1 MGTKIVISTRK
12 PKKKLS
18 PRSSIQ
24 KGNSGASVGF
34 CTIIPHSVVC
44 QLGPVRAFI
53 CGATVGVSGPRSFSK
68 TIPLWV
74 TTKVLTPDD
83 LYPAV
88 YSINFKP
95 LLVLPVA
102 LTPYAG

>member
-1 MGTKIVISTRK
+1 MGTKIVMTTKK

-34 CTIIPHSVVC
+34 CTIIPYSVVC

-53 CGATVGVSGPRSFSK
+53 CGATVGVSGPRSFSFHVK
-68 TIPLWV
+68 PEHAFHALESV
-74 TTKVLTPDD
+74 HGG
-83 LYPAV
+83 AV
-88 YSINFKP
+88 EEGNVGGGTGMVCNEFQ
-95 LLVLPVA
+95 
-102 LTPYAG
+102 

>member
-1 MGTKIVISTRK
+1 QPNKSKMDKSKSNAIRPDRDRPTMETKIVMNTKK
-12 PKKKLS
+12 PKTKLS

-83 LYPAV
+83 
-88 YSINFKP
+88 
-95 LLVLPVA
+95 
-102 LTPYAG
+102 